1 MYEQRLP
8 KSVCMNKDK
17 HACKHAQSIPVIAIQ
32 WMKRL
37 TYVEKIDIRRGE
49 GGGRQAGRQA
59 GGRGVRDRPS

>member
-1 MYEQRLP
+1 
-8 KSVCMNKDK
+8 MNKDK

-37 TYVEKIDIRRGE
+37 TYGEKIDIRRGD